1 MTKLSKFLFL
11 SFLCVI
17 KLSLTSQVKKVTLE
31 ELNTSLLPQVC
42 IQYDDIQYD
51 KNQSLQ
57 IIKQYLAYYV
67 GAPSDAQTVKS
78 FIRNS
83 LEQYFSFKAL
93 YELSRN
99 AGCAADMDEARKFY
113 DAYSNRLSLSKL
125 IEELSV
131 LNLSKEEIIRIIYEK
146 QSVQNYRKKLF
157 KNYLIGEAEAMLYYH
172 ENKNTFTQAAGL
184 KFNSYKIENALT
196 SSDVQSI
203 NRLLAQGLSFEKIL
217 QQKGI
222 SFTPLP
228 EQFISETKLHESD
241 FAVMRGD
248 AQIHQIYMINSP
260 IGPLLCK
267 PTSKVDAKLLAFEKV
282 KEKIINSL
290 KSHQVNKQLK
300 IEIKQHLELKG
311 FKNFIQP

>member
-1 MTKLSKFLFL
+1 MTTLHKFLFL
-11 SFLCVI
+11 GILCLI
-17 KLSLTSQVKKVTLE
+17 HLSLLSQVKKITLE
-31 ELNTSLLPQVC
+31 ELNTSLLPDVC
-42 IQYDDIQYD
+42 IQYDGIQYD
-51 KNQSLQ
+51 KSQSLQ

-78 FIRNS
+78 FTRNS
-83 LEQYFSFKAL
+83 LEQYFSFKVL

-99 AGCAADMDEARKFY
+99 AGCAADIDEARKFY
-113 DAYSNRLSLSKL
+113 DAYSNRLSPSKL

-157 KNYLIGEAEAMLYYH
+157 KNYPIGEAEAMLYYH

-184 KFNSYKIENALT
+184 KFNSYKIENALPA
-196 SSDVQSI
+196 SQIQSF
-203 NRLLAQGLSFEKIL
+203 NRLLAQGWKIEKVL
-217 QQKGI
+217 QQKEI

-228 EQFISETKLHESD
+228 EQFISEAKLQESE
-241 FAVMRGD
+241 FAMMRD
-248 AQIHQIYMINSP
+248 AQLHQIYMVNSP

-267 PTSKVDAKLLAFEKV
+267 PTNKIKAKLLDFDQV

-300 IEIKQHLELKG
+300 MEIKQHLELKG